1 MTRHVQMNGPGKIE
15 VTVPKCYLVVILL
28 NVVDV
33 RLPGP
38 VGNDISAFRSELPG
52 LSYLKSNSSEAANPA
67 AEGTGGP
74 LFTLPV
80 PPPERETQ
88 APDRFGWPL
97 TRYLG
102 RATVVGNINVN
113 ERVGINKL

>member
-38 VGNDISAFRSELPG
+38 VGNDISAF
-52 LSYLKSNSSEAANPA
+52 AANYRVVVS
-67 AEGTGGP
+67 EVE
-74 LFTLPV
+74 LF
-80 PPPERETQ
+80 RS
-88 APDRFGWPL
+88 G
-97 TRYLG
+97 
-102 RATVVGNINVN
+102 
-113 ERVGINKL
+113 